1 MDLPPTM
8 LRATL
13 YTNNFVGNIN
23 IARDIAVHTIVANNV
38 TANNVNI
45 TANVGGNLTANNFIG
60 NVIATTI
67 VSNSMTISGNI
78 RGTLANIN
86 NVIANDMISGNIR
99 GTLANI
105 GNLATGQINVA
116 GNVVLSPGKSVF
128 ASQTNFFWTASIHG
142 NPATGANLIYTG
154 AMADDATYIDAQLG
168 VRLTRAV
175 NALSGSIKWNVT
187 GFDFTK
193 DFMMRAFIYMGPGA
207 DGTWMGVGSSDPGTG
222 VQYASANGGLAM
234 RLWTYTYN
242 YTEFIGGTGQRIGQ
256 LQNNYSNLQAI
267 WVTADLTVRT
277 IGSRRYM
284 HGFAKNELQNAVDI
298 TGWVPGGNYIYI
310 GAGTGGANALHYVPH
325 VELKYI

>member
-23 IARDIAVHTIVANNV
+23 IARDIAAHTIVANNV

-60 NVIATTI
+60 NITSA
-67 VSNSMTISGNI
+67 
-78 RGTLANIN
+78 
-86 NVIANDMISGNIR
+86 
-99 GTLANI
+99 LANI

-128 ASQTNFFWTASIHG
+128 ASQTNFFWTSSIHG
-142 NPATGANLIYTG
+142 NPATGANLIYVG

-193 DFMMRAFIYMGPGA
+193 DFNLRSFIYMGPGA
-207 DGTWMGVGSSDPGTG
+207 DGTWMGVGASDPGNG
-222 VQYASANGGLAM
+222 VNYNSNNGGRAT

-242 YTEFIGGTGQRIGQ
+242 YTEMFGGSGQRIGQ
-256 LQNNYSNLQAI
+256 LQNNNANLQDLWIA
-267 WVTADLTVRT
+267 ADLTIRT
-277 IGSRRYM
+277 ISNRRYM
-284 HGFAKNELQNAVDI
+284 HVFANNQLQNAVDI
-298 TGWVPGGNYIYI
+298 SGWVPGGQYIYV
-310 GAGTGGANALHYVPH
+310 GAGTGGANALHYCSH
-325 VELKYI
+325 IELKYI

>member
-1 MDLPPTM
+1 MDLPSTM
-8 LRATL
+8 LKATL

-23 IARDIAVHTIVANNV
+23 VARDITAHSIVSGNINANNI
-38 TANNVNI
+38 NI

-60 NVIATTI
+60 NITSA
-67 VSNSMTISGNI
+67 
-78 RGTLANIN
+78 
-86 NVIANDMISGNIR
+86 
-99 GTLANI
+99 LANI

-116 GNVVLSPGKSVF
+116 GNVVLSPGKSIF
-128 ASQTNFFWTASIHG
+128 ASQMPFFWTASIHG

-175 NALSGSIKWNVT
+175 NDLSGSIKWNVT

-193 DFMMRAFIYMGPGA
+193 DFTMRSFIYMGSGA
-207 DGTWMGVGSSDPGTG
+207 DGIWMGVGASDPGTG
-222 VQYASANGGLAM
+222 INYGNTNGGRAM
-234 RLWTYTYN
+234 RLWTYTYQ
-242 YTEFIGGTGQRIGQ
+242 YTEFIGGNGQRIGQ

-277 IGSRRYM
+277 VGNRRYM
-284 HGFAKNELQNAVDI
+284 HGFAKNELQHAIDI
-298 TGWVPGGNYIYI
+298 TGWTPGGQYIYI
-310 GAGTGGANALHYVPH
+310 GASTGGANALHYVNH

>member
-13 YTNNFVGNIN
+13 YTNFFNGNVITS
-23 IARDIAVHTIVANNV
+23 RDIAAHTIVADNV

-78 RGTLANIN
+78 TSA
-86 NVIANDMISGNIR
+86 
-99 GTLANI
+99 LANI

-128 ASQTNFFWTASIHG
+128 ASQMPFFWTSSIHG
-142 NPATGANLIYTG
+142 NPATGANLIVTG
-154 AMADDATYIDAQLG
+154 AMVDDATYISAQSG

-175 NALSGSIKWNVT
+175 NALNGSIKWNVID
-187 GFDFTK
+187 FDFTK
-193 DFMMRAFIYMGPGA
+193 DFTMRSFIYMGSGA
-207 DGTWMGVGSSDPGTG
+207 DGIWMGVGASDPGSG
-222 VQYASANGGLAM
+222 VNYNSNNGGRAT
-234 RLWTYTYN
+234 RLWTYIYQ
-242 YTEFIGGTGQRIGQ
+242 YTELYGGSGQRIGQ
-256 LQNNYSNLQAI
+256 LQNNNANLQALWI
-267 WVTADLTVRT
+267 AADLTIRS
-277 IGSRRYM
+277 IGNRRYM
-284 HGFAKNELQNAVDI
+284 HVFANDQLQNAVDI
-298 TGWVPGGNYIYI
+298 TSWIPGGNYIYV
-310 GAGTGGANALHYVPH
+310 GSGTGGANAEHYVNH

>member
-23 IARDIAVHTIVANNV
+23 IARDIAAHTIVADNV

-60 NVIATTI
+60 NITSV
-67 VSNSMTISGNI
+67 
-78 RGTLANIN
+78 
-86 NVIANDMISGNIR
+86 
-99 GTLANI
+99 LANI

-128 ASQTNFFWTASIHG
+128 ASQMPFFWTASIHG

-193 DFMMRAFIYMGPGA
+193 DFMMRAFIYMASGA

-222 VQYASANGGLAM
+222 VQYASANGGRAM
-234 RLWTYTYN
+234 RLWTYTYQ
-242 YTEFIGGTGQRIGQ
+242 YCEMIGGDGQRIGQ
-256 LQNNYSNLQAI
+256 LQNNNANLQNLWIA
-267 WVTADLTVRT
+267 TDLTIRT
-277 IGSRRYM
+277 IGNRKYM
-284 HGFAKNELQNAVDI
+284 HVFANNQLQNAVDI
-298 TGWVPGGNYIYI
+298 SGWIPGGNYIYV
-310 GAGTGGANALHYVPH
+310 GASTGGANANHNVNH

>member
-23 IARDIAVHTIVANNV
+23 IARDISAHTIVADNV

-60 NVIATTI
+60 NITSV
-67 VSNSMTISGNI
+67 
-78 RGTLANIN
+78 
-86 NVIANDMISGNIR
+86 
-99 GTLANI
+99 LANI

-128 ASQTNFFWTASIHG
+128 ASQMPFFWSAPIHG

-154 AMADDATYIDAQLG
+154 NMIDDSTYIDAQLG

-175 NALSGSIKWNVT
+175 NAIDGSISWNIT
-187 GFDFTK
+187 DFDFTK
-193 DFMMRAFIYMGPGA
+193 DFTMRSFIYMGSGA
-207 DGTWMGVGSSDPGTG
+207 DGIWMGVGASDPGSGINYGTP
-222 VQYASANGGLAM
+222 NGGRAM

-256 LQNNYSNLQAI
+256 LQNNYSNLQGI

-277 IGSRRYM
+277 ISNRRYM
-284 HGFAKNELQNAVDI
+284 HGFAKNELQHAIDI
-298 TGWVPGGNYIYI
+298 TGWIPGGNYIYI
-310 GAGTGGANALHYVPH
+310 GASTGGANANHYCSH

>member
-1 MDLPPTM
+1 MFINKNIMILINIMDLPPTM

-23 IARDIAVHTIVANNV
+23 VARDITAHSIVSGNVNANNI
-38 TANNVNI
+38 NI
-45 TANVGGNLTANNFIG
+45 SAGVGGNLTANNFVGNFVG
-60 NVIATTI
+60 NVIAANV
-67 VSNSMTISGNI
+67 VSDSVTVSGNI
-78 RGTLANIN
+78 RGA
-86 NVIANDMISGNIR
+86 
-99 GTLANI
+99 LANI
-105 GNLATGQINVA
+105 GNLATGQINVS

-128 ASQTNFFWTASIHG
+128 ASQMPFFWTAPIHG

-154 AMADDATYIDAQLG
+154 AIADDATYIDAQLG

-175 NALSGSIKWNVT
+175 NAVSGSIKWNVT

-193 DFMMRAFIYMGPGA
+193 DFTMRSFIYMGSGA
-207 DGTWMGVGSSDPGTG
+207 DGIWMGVGASDPGGGINYGTP
-222 VQYASANGGLAM
+222 NGGRAM
-234 RLWTYTYN
+234 RLWSYTYN
-242 YTEFIGGTGQRIGQ
+242 YTEFIGGDGIRIGQ

-277 IGSRRYM
+277 IGNRRYM
-284 HGFAKNELQNAVDI
+284 HVFAKNELQHAIDI

-310 GAGTGGANALHYVPH
+310 GASTGGANALHYCSH

>member
-23 IARDIAVHTIVANNV
+23 IARDIALHTIVANNV

-78 RGTLANIN
+78 RGTLANI
-86 NVIANDMISGNIR
+86 
-99 GTLANI
+99 
-105 GNLATGQINVA
+105 GNLATGQLNVA